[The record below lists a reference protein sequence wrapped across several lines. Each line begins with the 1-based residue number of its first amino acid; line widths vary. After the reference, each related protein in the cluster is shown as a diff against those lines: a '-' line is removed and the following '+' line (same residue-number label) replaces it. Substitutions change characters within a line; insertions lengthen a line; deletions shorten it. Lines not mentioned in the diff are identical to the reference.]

1 MLESSGLSEKEDI
14 DPCEVIREHIGSI
27 VDVLKMDLITCAN
40 ASWSKRLITEGTKN
54 TILDN
59 PDTQSAASQLAT
71 AVKTNINS
79 YVNDSAKKAA
89 LATFIA
95 ILGRQH
101 IHIAENMRKWLKRN
115 NIGID
120 VYYSDSVNKET
131 GIVHASAPAKGSD
144 VYTPTPLLS
153 FPYQIDDKTESNYDS
168 RSAVMAASDLPTHF
182 HQQRRSLVFNQRR
195 SIYKINDYSQELM
208 AHEAH
213 FEFMQHQRSA
223 KFDDLKEQMKSIE
236 ITSRLNEEKLTHL
249 KEDFHLKTDDQRK
262 FFKQELQELKQEV
275 KEQMKSIEITSRL
288 SKEKHSENLKE
299 DFRLKTDDQRKFFK
313 EELQE
318 LKQEVKVL
326 KNEQNK
332 LHQEI
337 VSTQYALAA
346 LTVVTV
352 VFMVYYV
359 FKKYN

>member
-1 MLESSGLSEKEDI
+1 M
-14 DPCEVIREHIGSI
+14 
-27 VDVLKMDLITCAN
+27 
-40 ASWSKRLITEGTKN
+40 ITEGTKN

-79 YVNDSAKKAA
+79 YVNDSDKKAA

-168 RSAVMAASDLPTHF
+168 RSAIMAASDLPTHYSHL
-182 HQQRRSLVFNQRR
+182 HQQRRALVFNQQFGSR
-195 SIYKINDYSQELM
+195 SFKLFTNDYSQELTA

-213 FEFMQHQRSA
+213 FEFMQ
-223 KFDDLKEQMKSIE
+223 
-236 ITSRLNEEKLTHL
+236 
-249 KEDFHLKTDDQRK
+249 
-262 FFKQELQELKQEV
+262 
-275 KEQMKSIEITSRL
+275 
-288 SKEKHSENLKE
+288 
-299 DFRLKTDDQRKFFK
+299 
-313 EELQE
+313 
-318 LKQEVKVL
+318 
-326 KNEQNK
+326 
-332 LHQEI
+332 
-337 VSTQYALAA
+337 
-346 LTVVTV
+346 
-352 VFMVYYV
+352 
-359 FKKYN
+359 